1 MQLRRPGLAIG
12 REVSDEAD
20 LGRYGRV
27 EVFEELS
34 RLGGG
39 DELRIASEPGN
50 ELAEA
55 SHVAI

>member
-1 MQLRRPGLAIG
+1 MTDLP
-12 REVSDEAD
+12 DEAD